1 MKTIETARQAA
12 IRDMAASGINTVFF
26 VYEADICK
34 SLGLEKPNF
43 RRMKNYEPKCKKSR
57 F

>member
-1 MKTIETARQAA
+1 MKTIETAHQAA
-12 IRDMAASGINTVFF
+12 MRDMAASGINTVFF

-34 SLGLEKPNF
+34 SLGIEKPNF